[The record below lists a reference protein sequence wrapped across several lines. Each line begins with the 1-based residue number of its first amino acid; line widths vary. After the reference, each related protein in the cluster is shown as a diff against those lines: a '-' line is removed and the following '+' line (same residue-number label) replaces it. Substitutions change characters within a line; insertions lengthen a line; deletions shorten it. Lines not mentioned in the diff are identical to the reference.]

1 MNPSS
6 LFIRRPVATLLLM
19 IAVVLSGLFA
29 YRTLSISALPQV
41 DYPTIQVTT
50 LYPGAGPEVMT
61 TAVTAPLER
70 QLGQMAGLAQ
80 MYSTS
85 AGGASVIT
93 LKFNLALSLDVAE
106 QEVQAAINAANALL
120 PSGLPNPPTY
130 KKVNPADT
138 AVLTLAATSESLP
151 LTQVQDLVN
160 TRIALKLSQVSGVGL
175 VTLAGGQQLAIRVR
189 ANPTALAAH
198 GLTLENL
205 YNVINNGN
213 VNGSKG
219 GFDGPAH
226 SVTIDAND
234 QLRSAEEYGNLV
246 VAYQNGQALFL
257 RDVASIEQ
265 APENVYQA
273 AWAGTKPAIVINIQ
287 RQPGANV
294 VQVVDSIKALLPS
307 LQQSLPGAVKLEIL
321 SDRTQTIRA
330 SISDVQFEL
339 MLSIALV
346 VMVSFLFLRTVSA
359 TLIPSVA
366 VPLSLVGTF
375 GVMYLAGFSLNNLT
389 LMALTIAT
397 GFVIDD
403 AIVVVENIQ
412 RHLENGD
419 SPMEAAFKGSREIG
433 FTIISLTFSLIAVLI
448 PLLFMG
454 DVVGRLFREFSITLA
469 VSILVS
475 MLVSLTLTPML
486 CAYLLRHI
494 PSEQEGRFARW
505 SAGRFDR
512 LLQAYERSL
521 GWVLRHQRLTLVVAA
536 ASLVLTALLYMAVPK
551 GFFPIQDTGQ
561 LLGVTTAPQNVS
573 FAEMSRRQQAL
584 AAVIQ
589 QDPAV
594 KSISSVVGV
603 DGANNTSLSNGRLQI
618 ELKSFDERSD
628 RAPAVIERLRAAA
641 AQVPGIRLYLTAS
654 QDLSVDDQVTPSQ
667 YQLTLSTPT
676 QSDLET
682 WAPRLQAALAR
693 HPELRDITSNLQN
706 SSPVAYVDM
715 NRMALARYGLT
726 ATDVDTALYN
736 AYGQRLVS
744 TIFTQANQYR
754 VVLEVAPQFRQDV
767 SAFDQLYLAN
777 ANSTSGSS
785 GSTSGSSSSS
795 SSSGSSG
802 SSGSTASSS
811 SSSSTAGSTTLTPMV
826 PLRNV
831 ARIQERVG
839 YQSRSRLNQTPAVTL
854 SFNLGQGYSLEQARA
869 AVSEAVQEIGLPDTI
884 SLRYQ
889 GAAQAFASATS
900 NTLWLILAAVITMY
914 IVLGV
919 LYESFIHPVT
929 VLSTLPSAA
938 IGALLALLLSGSDF
952 SLIALIGVI
961 LLIGIVKKNAIMM
974 IDFALQAQKEGKSAF
989 DAIRQA
995 CVMRFRPIM
1004 MTTMAALLG
1013 AVPLMLATG
1022 SGAELRRPLGLV
1034 IVGGLLLSQL
1044 LTLFTTPVIYLFFE
1058 RASVVVRRRW
1068 AARASS
1074 LGESA

>member
-19 IAVVLSGLFA
+19 IAVILSGVFA
-29 YRTLSISALPQV
+29 YRMLSISALPQV

-50 LYPGAGPEVMT
+50 LYPGAGTEVMT
-61 TAVTAPLER
+61 SAVTAPLER
-70 QLGQMAGLAQ
+70 QLGQMAGLSQ

-85 AGGASVIT
+85 SGGASVIT
-93 LKFNLALSLDVAE
+93 LKFNLSLSLDVAE
-106 QEVQAAINAANALL
+106 QEVQAAINAANSLL

-138 AVLTLAATSESLP
+138 AVLTLAATSDSLS
-151 LTQVQDLVN
+151 LTKVQDLVN
-160 TRIALKLSQVSGVGL
+160 TRVALKLSQVSGVGL
-175 VTLAGGQQLAIRVR
+175 VSLAGGQQLAIRVR
-189 ANPTALAAH
+189 ANPAALAAH
-198 GLTLENL
+198 GLTLKDL

-234 QLRSAEEYGNLV
+234 QLHSAEEYGDLV
-246 VAYQNGQALFL
+246 VAYQDGRALML
-257 RDVASIEQ
+257 REVATVEQ
-265 APENVYQA
+265 APENLYQA
-273 AWAGTKPAIVINIQ
+273 AWAGSKQAIVINIQ

-294 VQVVDSIKALLPS
+294 VQVVDSIKALLPT

-321 SDRTQTIRA
+321 TDRTQTIRA

-339 MLSIALV
+339 MLSVVLV
-346 VMVSFLFLRTVSA
+346 VMVSFLFLRTWSA

-366 VPLSLVGTF
+366 VPLSLVGTL

-419 SPMEAAFKGSREIG
+419 TPMDAAFKGAREIG

-486 CAYLLRHI
+486 CAYLLRHTR
-494 PSEQEGRFARW
+494 PEEEGRFARW
-505 SAGRFDR
+505 SARGFDR
-512 LLQAYERSL
+512 LLRGYERSL
-521 GWVLRHQRLTLVVAA
+521 AWSLGHQRLILLAAVAT
-536 ASLVLTALLYMAVPK
+536 LVLTGLLYLVVPK
-551 GFFPIQDTGQ
+551 GFFPTQDTGQ
-561 LLGVTTAPQNVS
+561 LLGITSAPQNLS
-573 FAEMSRRQQAL
+573 FEEMSRRQQAL
-584 AAVIQ
+584 TAVIA

-594 KSISSVVGV
+594 KGISSMVGV
-603 DGANNTSLSNGRLQI
+603 DGTNNTSLSNGRLQI
-618 ELKSFDERSD
+618 ELKPFAQRND
-628 RAPAVIERLRAAA
+628 RAPVVIERLRATAG
-641 AQVPGIRLYLTAS
+641 QVPGIQLYLTAS
-654 QDLSVDDQVTPSQ
+654 QDLSVDDQITPSQ
-667 YQLTLSTPT
+667 YQLSLDTPT
-676 QSDLET
+676 QADLEK
-682 WAPRLQAALAR
+682 WAPRLVEALVKR
-693 HPELRDITSNLQN
+693 PELRDVTSNLQN
-706 SSPVAYVDM
+706 ASPVAYVNID
-715 NRMALARYGLT
+715 RKAAARYGLT

-754 VVLEVAPQFRQDV
+754 VVLEVDPRFRQDI

-777 ANSTSGSS
+777 AG
-785 GSTSGSSSSS
+785 GSSSSAS
-795 SSSGSSG
+795 SNTSS
-802 SSGSTASSS
+802 ASSS
-811 SSSSTAGSTTLTPMV
+811 SSSASTTSSLTSSSSTAATSMV
-826 PLRNV
+826 RLANI
-831 ARIQERVG
+831 ARIEERVG
-839 YQSRSRLNQTPAVTL
+839 YQSRSRLNQTPAVIL
-854 SFNLGQGYSLEQARA
+854 SFNLMPGHSLEDARQA
-869 AVSEAVQEIGLPDTI
+869 VTQVVHDIGMPNTI
-884 SLRYQ
+884 ALRYQ
-889 GAAQAFASATS
+889 GAAQAFASATG
-900 NTLWLILAAVITMY
+900 NTLWLILAAVVTMY

-919 LYESFIHPVT
+919 LYESWIHPVT

-938 IGALLALLLSGSDF
+938 IGALLALLLTNSDF

-974 IDFALQAQKEGKSAF
+974 IDFALQAQNEGKSAF
-989 DAIRQA
+989 DAIQQA
-995 CVMRFRPIM
+995 CVLRFRPIM

-1034 IVGGLLLSQL
+1034 IVGGLLFSQL
-1044 LTLFTTPVIYLFFE
+1044 LTLYTTPVIYLFFD
-1058 RASVVVRRRW
+1058 RLSVSVKRRW
-1068 AARASS
+1068 AAHVVSR
-1074 LGESA
+1074 GEAA